1 MIHSRL
7 RRSFRLAV
15 VHLSSH
21 FAGSSVGYR
30 FLHLPLRG
38 NSAGAA
44 FILHRPV
51 LLALPRLPHFV
62 AERIPWF
69 KHRVHPRTRR
79 YLASSALLIALSL
92 EVCGCDPAEDDLY
105 TLNGTL
111 TAATLS
117 PSDPPLSFY
126 DPPQPSAESSLP
138 LIATGDLPLT
148 PLPAPVEAKPLPW
161 AISESVYFIYRSRPI
176 TRSGQR
182 PDALRPHQLPIA
194 SAFVVSVPDLSHH
207 GFDRF
212 LVTARHVVDPQW
224 ADCSDQNP
232 ASIDLRL
239 NRRNG
244 GVGYETIALISAAGR
259 RFLTPADPTVDIAII
274 PLDQS
279 LIPNLDDY
287 RIIDIPFR
295 LLPTNAEIELIH
307 SDQQIM
313 TAKPSGGPGSYPVSE
328 SGSLSK
334 MPAEPV
340 SVQCGLRQSVRAP
353 AKPLHVWFISAG
365 VHQEVSGA
373 PVYASIARSPGA
385 TRSPILLGI
394 QSVAWPDRGAAGITP
409 SPALGDLIQSTLL
422 GRKLNLDFYQGPNP

>member
-1 MIHSRL
+1 MIHSGL
-7 RRSFRLAV
+7 GRSVRLAV
-15 VHLSSH
+15 VHLLSH
-21 FAGSSVGYR
+21 LAGSSVGYR
-30 FLHLPLRG
+30 FLHVLPRKTP
-38 NSAGAA
+38 AA
-44 FILHRPV
+44 AVPMFHNPIFPA
-51 LLALPRLPHFV
+51 LAFPRLPHFV
-62 AERIPWF
+62 SEHLQYF
-69 KHRVHPRTRR
+69 KHRVHPGARR
-79 YLASSALLIALSL
+79 HVASSALLIALSL
-92 EVCGCDPAEDDLY
+92 EVCGCNPAQDDLY

-111 TAATLS
+111 TAATLT
-117 PSDPPLSFY
+117 PPDPPLSFY
-126 DPPQPSAESSLP
+126 DAPQPPAESSLP

-148 PLPAPVEAKPLPW
+148 PLPAPVETKPLPW
-161 AISESVYFIYRSRPI
+161 AISESVYFIYPS
-176 TRSGQR
+176 RSGQR
-182 PDALRPHQLPIA
+182 PDVTRPHQLPIA
-194 SAFVVSVPDLSHH
+194 SAFVVSVPDSAHRKSN
-207 GFDRF
+207 RF

-244 GVGYETIALISAAGR
+244 GVGYETIALTSDTGR
-259 RFLTPADPTVDIAII
+259 RFFTPTDPTADIAII

-295 LLPTNAEIELIH
+295 LLPTSAEIELIH

-313 TAKPSGGPGSYPVSE
+313 TAKPSAGPGSYPVSE

-334 MPAEPV
+334 MPAESV
-340 SVQCGLRQSVRAP
+340 GVQCGLRQSVRAP

-422 GRKLNLDFYQGPNP
+422 CRKLNLDFYRGPVP